1 MIDESQ
7 PKPEGKFRRVLRYT
21 WFIHVAVLL
30 AIAWIFFARWDA
42 DRQIRERAAEKK
54 REDDRRTVELLGG
67 NRFEILQ
74 FYATPG
80 AIRRGETAQVCYG
93 VSNAKAARIEP
104 RPASGVWP
112 SLSRCVEVA
121 PTKDTTYTL
130 TIDDGKGSTKTA
142 MVEVK
147 VSSKNAP

>member
-1 MIDESQ
+1 MLDDSQ
-7 PKPEGKFRRVLRYT
+7 PKPRGKFRTVLRYT

-30 AIAWIFFARWDA
+30 VIAWIFFLRWDEN
-42 DRQIRERAAEKK
+42 RQIRERALEKK
-54 REDDRRTVELLGG
+54 REEDRRTVELLGG

-74 FYATPG
+74 FYASPG
-80 AIRRGETAQVCYG
+80 VIRRGETAQVCYG
-93 VSNAKAARIEP
+93 VSNAKVLRIEP

-121 PTKDTTYTL
+121 PPKDTTYTL
-130 TIDDGKGSTKTA
+130 TIEDGKGSTKTA
-142 MVEVK
+142 TVEVK